1 MTAALIPPPIIES
14 LSHFED
20 VDLVIL
26 GDSYDDDFA
35 EQISGL
41 KYVYNLAGG
50 NDSVAI
56 ESTSEI
62 SELYLNSGTGN
73 DVVFLTGAF
82 GDYTILGGQGK
93 DKIIFNSYVSG
104 TFLVSGGDGR
114 DRVIGT
120 GSIVGGGGNDIL
132 TVLPGDQADVSIWGG
147 SGKDILRGGFG
158 SDYLSGGKNSD
169 VIKGNDGND
178 VIVGGGGSDK
188 LVGGDGDDFLMGG
201 VGSDTLIGGQGSDIF
216 DIGGGDIVK
225 GFSPSE
231 DDLIYIDEDKYGS
244 NITASDTSEGVVLAL
259 GADFEVLIADS
270 SVFVVQMY
278 LNFY

>member
-1 MTAALIPPPIIES
+1 MNSVLIQPPKIES
-14 LSHFED
+14 LSHFKE

-26 GDSYDDDFA
+26 GEEYDEDFVDDVTGF
-35 EQISGL
+35 

-50 NDSVAI
+50 NDNIALK
-56 ESTSEI
+56 STSEI
-62 SELYLNSGTGN
+62 SELYLNSGAGN
-73 DVVFLTGAF
+73 DSIFLTGVF
-82 GDYTILGGQGK
+82 GNTTILGGQGK
-93 DKIIFNSYVSG
+93 DKIILNSYLSDIS
-104 TFLVSGGDGR
+104 LVSGGDGR
-114 DRVIGT
+114 DRIIGA

-147 SGKDILRGGFG
+147 NGKDILRGGFG

-169 VIKGNDGND
+169 VIKGNDGDD

-188 LVGGDGDDFLMGG
+188 LVGGDGDDFLKGG